1 VSRLLTAP
9 GAATTANGA
18 TTLIR
23 PARPDPQA
31 GNAVL
36 ELVVLAP
43 VVLVLLSL
51 VIAAGRT
58 SVASGSV
65 QAAAREAARQASIAR
80 TPAAASTAAQRS
92 ADAELAA
99 QHLHCR
105 PAPVVA
111 AHLQGFSVPPGLPAS
126 VSVTVSC
133 DVPLADLVLPGSPG
147 SRTLT
152 ATFSSPLDPFR
163 GR

>member
-1 VSRLLTAP
+1 MSRLLSAP
-9 GAATTANGA
+9 GAVTAADDAN
-18 TTLIR
+18 TPMPR
-23 PARPDPQA
+23 ARPDQQA

-43 VVLVLLSL
+43 VLLVLLSL
-51 VIAAGRT
+51 LIAAGRT

-65 QAAAREAARQASIAR
+65 QAAARDAARQASIAR
-80 TPAAASTAAQRS
+80 SPAAASTAAMVS
-92 ADAELAA
+92 AAAELAA

-133 DVPLADLVLPGSPG
+133 RVPLADLVLAGTPGS
-147 SRTLT
+147 STLT